1 MRLQNA
7 QASNQW
13 HCMLHTTPLLSP
25 AACCLSPL
33 QVVDGQYKGATI
45 TAAGLIGWDSEKKSI
60 DRRFTLVVT
69 GASGLLEGVDGT
81 ISLMGGE
88 GEEARNVVTFNLHL
102 EGKHG
107 RAMAN

>member
-1 MRLQNA
+1 
-7 QASNQW
+7 
-13 HCMLHTTPLLSP
+13 
-25 AACCLSPL
+25 
-33 QVVDGQYKGATI
+33 VDGQYKGATI
-45 TAAGLIGWDSEKKSI
+45 TAAGLIGWDAEKKSI
-60 DRRFTLVVT
+60 DRSFNTLVIT

-88 GEEARNVVTFNLHL
+88 GEEAKNGVTFNLHL